1 MKVRKA
7 YLLAALAAL
16 AALINAAA
24 FAYYPININITG
36 TQPVKFYPGS
46 NAGHPDLGA
55 GYNILV
61 QTDDNGSSVEINIH
75 PTYQHTYYHNITV
88 VKNEDTDKSYY
99 VAFRV
104 TTPLSGWPAS
114 SVAKLLVYTSEGGY
128 VFHVD
133 LKTTGTSAWIGPLS
147 AGDHYRID
155 FYFYY
160 PPGNPLPSGSTASLQ
175 LIYSPE
181 NPASIPTVPP
191 PPP

>member
-1 MKVRKA
+1 MKKA

-36 TQPVKFYPGS
+36 TQPVKLYTGS
-46 NAGHPDLGA
+46 NAGQPDLGA
-55 GYNILV
+55 GNNIVV
-61 QTDDNGSSVEINIH
+61 QTDVNGSSVEISLH

-88 VKNEDTDKSYY
+88 VRNEDTGKSYY

-104 TTPLSGWPAS
+104 TYAISGWPTS
-114 SVAKLLVYTSEGGY
+114 SVAKLLVYTSGG
-128 VFHVD
+128 VKVHEVD
-133 LKTTGTSAWIGPLS
+133 LKTTYTSPWIGPLI

-155 FYFYY
+155 LYFYY
-160 PPGNPLPSGSTASLQ
+160 PPGGPLPSGSTAILQ

-191 PPP
+191 